1 MSVGFPTTKNDIDGQ
16 AGRLGLALRDGFR
29 QVNDMKVY
37 LDSLQD
43 SDLTGLGYSAGEV
56 TILRAAVTDL
66 YNLGRVA
73 NAQQAQ
79 AAANDFFFNARKL
92 LGFH

>member
-1 MSVGFPTTKNDIDGQ
+1 MTVGFPNTKNDIDGQ
-16 AGRLGLALRDGFR
+16 SGRLVLSLRDNFR

-43 SDLTGLGYSAGEV
+43 SDLTALGYTAGEV
-56 TILRAAVTDL
+56 ITLRAAVTDL
-66 YNLGRVA
+66 YNLGRIA

-79 AAANDFFFNARKL
+79 PATNDFFFNGRKL
-92 LGFH
+92 LGYR